1 MSACNLWGFLFS
13 IVLNSFTTF
22 FVAPEEEIVVSDV
35 VILAED
41 AKQAMRIVKPSAM
54 REVLVEV
61 PNVSN
66 HSIRA
71 AKLLKTFN
79 IVWDS

>member
-1 MSACNLWGFLFS
+1 M
-13 IVLNSFTTF
+13 
-22 FVAPEEEIVVSDV
+22 VSDV

-66 HSIRA
+66 HRIRA
-71 AKLLKTFN
+71 AKLFKTFN